1 MYLNFYLNKILSI
14 DMSKSVI
21 SSEIRPWVEKYRPR
35 LLDDVVNQKGIIRRL
50 KQFIN
55 DKSMPHLIFAGPA
68 GTGKTTSAL
77 AMVREIYGKEMKP
90 NVNFLELNASDAR
103 GIDVIRTYI
112 KDFAKARP
120 PINTPFKILILDEA
134 DNMTSPAQQALR
146 RTMEKYT
153 KNCRMILICN
163 YSNKLIPPIQSR
175 CVVFRFSSLNND
187 DIKTRVQLIAK
198 NEHVKLTLDGLNA
211 LVDVSR
217 GDCRRAL
224 NYLQSCAT
232 LSKNIDQDIVLR
244 VAGEVPPDKIKE
256 IINVAFEGQLSFSIK
271 LLNDLIK
278 NYGLSGRNIIKN
290 IHKEIYDL
298 DLTEEK
304 KIEISKIL
312 AEFEYRLSQGA
323 TEEIQLQALLA
334 RFVLLKD

>member
-1 MYLNFYLNKILSI
+1 
-14 DMSKSVI
+14 MSL
-21 SSEIRPWVEKYRPR
+21 ENRPFVEKYRPK
-35 LLDDVVNQKGIIRRL
+35 LLDDVVNQVGIIKRL
-50 KQFIN
+50 KQFVK

-77 AMVREIYGKEMKP
+77 AMVRELYGRKMA
-90 NVNFLELNASDAR
+90 VNRAYLELNASDAR

-120 PINTPFKILILDEA
+120 SLEIPFKILILDEA

-163 YSNKLIPPIQSR
+163 YSNKIIPPIQSR
-175 CVVFRFSSLNND
+175 CVVFRFSSLSSE
-187 DIKTRVQLIAK
+187 DIKSRVSYVA
-198 NEHVKLTLDGLNA
+198 NEEGIILTPEGLLA

-217 GDCRRAL
+217 GDCRRAI
-224 NYLQSCAT
+224 NYLQSCGT
-232 LSKNIDQDIVLR
+232 ISKKIDQDVVFR

-256 IINVAFEGQLSFSIK
+256 ILKTALQGQLQLSID

-278 NYGLSGRNIIKN
+278 NYGLSGQNIIKN
-290 IHKEIYDL
+290 IHREIYEL
-298 DLTEEK
+298 EIAERM
-304 KIEISKIL
+304 KIELSKLL
-312 AEFEYRLSQGA
+312 AEIEYRLSQGG

-334 RFVLLKD
+334 KIIMLHESE